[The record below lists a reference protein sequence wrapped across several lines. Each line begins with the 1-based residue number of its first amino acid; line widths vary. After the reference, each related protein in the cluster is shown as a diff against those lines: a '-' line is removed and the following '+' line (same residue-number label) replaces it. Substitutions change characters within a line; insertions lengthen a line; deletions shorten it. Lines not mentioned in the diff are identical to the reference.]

1 MAAEL
6 KTTMG
11 LDAELRVGNSGEF
24 TVWLDDAMVAE
35 KRSGRFPTPDEVV
48 AAVRVAIAATRP

>member
-35 KRSGRFPTPDEVV
+35 KKAGRFPSPDEVV
-48 AAVRVAIAATRP
+48 AAVKTAMAGRT

>member
-6 KTTMG
+6 KTSIG
-11 LDAELRVGNSGEF
+11 LDAELRVGSSGEF

-48 AAVRVAIAATRP
+48 AAVKTAMSGRT